1 MRPVLSKTWSK
12 LLLLAAC
19 VIAPQLRA
27 EVQRVVIIKVDGL
40 PERLIERYAAESGQ
54 GVRKGRSRLPW
65 IDQVFGKNGA
75 WLENFYVRG
84 LSLSAPSWSM
94 LDTGRHLEVRGNAEY
109 DRYTLN
115 VWDHLNFF
123 PFYLAYG
130 FSKMADMP
138 GVDEKDVE
146 VTLKSGMLTIEGMVT
161 LDMYRNLIPV
171 YTEYNIG
178 NYFRQFVVNDDID
191 AARIEARI
199 RNGVLEVSLPKAE
212 TARPRRIDVQAG

>member
-1 MRPVLSKTWSK
+1 MVPREMETHNKQEVGNQDEGREQTRPGRYFLPDVDIFESEEG
-12 LLLLAAC
+12 
-19 VIAPQLRA
+19 LR
-27 EVQRVVIIKVDGL
+27 
-40 PERLIERYAAESGQ
+40 
-54 GVRKGRSRLPW
+54 
-65 IDQVFGKNGA
+65 
-75 WLENFYVRG
+75 
-84 LSLSAPSWSM
+84 
-94 LDTGRHLEVRGNAEY
+94 
-109 DRYTLN
+109 
-115 VWDHLNFF
+115 VW
-123 PFYLAYG
+123 
-130 FSKMADMP
+130 ADMP

-212 TARPRRIDVQAG
+212 TARPRRINVQAG